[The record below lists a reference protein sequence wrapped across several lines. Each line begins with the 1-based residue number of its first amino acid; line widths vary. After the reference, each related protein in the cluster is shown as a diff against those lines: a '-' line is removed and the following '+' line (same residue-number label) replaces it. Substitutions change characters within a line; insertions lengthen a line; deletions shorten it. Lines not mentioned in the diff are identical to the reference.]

1 MSSLIPWVSVVL
13 KYSKFER
20 KLLFRVKWISTRKE
34 GVVESY
40 QNLVLIILLHFLT
53 SWELTSFQVSVIE
66 VSQVLM
72 WLKAPNYLTYFLSG
86 SVVQKVK
93 NLLAMQET
101 QEMPVWSLGWEDTL
115 EGEVANHS
123 SILAWRI
130 LWTEEPRATPMGCYL
145 SSYFQNHLSWAPG
158 G

>member
-1 MSSLIPWVSVVL
+1 M
-13 KYSKFER
+13 
-20 KLLFRVKWISTRKE
+20 
-34 GVVESY
+34 
-40 QNLVLIILLHFLT
+40 LIILLHFLT

-101 QEMPVWSLGWEDTL
+101 QGFFSPWVEKIP
-115 EGEVANHS
+115 
-123 SILAWRI
+123 
-130 LWTEEPRATPMGCYL
+130 
-145 SSYFQNHLSWAPG
+145 
-158 G
+158 